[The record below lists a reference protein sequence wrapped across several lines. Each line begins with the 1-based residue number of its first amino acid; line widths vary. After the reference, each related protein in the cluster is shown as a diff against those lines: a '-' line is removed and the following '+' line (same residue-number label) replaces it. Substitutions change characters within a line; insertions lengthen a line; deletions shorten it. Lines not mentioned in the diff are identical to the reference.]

1 MFAIW
6 AVTLHLPR
14 VLGLY
19 GIPGAPGDPNEWSS
33 LFVAVALWGDT
44 WALAGGTEK

>member
-6 AVTLHLPR
+6 VVTLHLPR

-19 GIPGAPGDPNEWSS
+19 GIPGAAHDPDEWSS
-33 LFVAVALWGDT
+33 LFIAVALWGGL
-44 WALAGGTEK
+44 WR